1 MSDTQ
6 FLTILGTIWIA
17 PYVNKWVAQFTG
29 LAFLAISICKSLG
42 WL

>member
-17 PYVNKWVAQFTG
+17 PYVHKWLAQFTG
-29 LAFLAISICKSLG
+29 LVILLVSICKSVG

>member
-1 MSDTQ
+1 MTETQ

-17 PYVNKWVAQFTG
+17 PYVNKWYALVSG
-29 LAFLAISICKSLG
+29 LVLLLQSFCKSMG